1 MKRVIY
7 IIIVLFLFSSCDK
20 EKNYLRDGNKKFDK
34 KEFNKA
40 EDLYRKALT
49 IDSTYK
55 NAQYNLANSIYKQSK
70 ETGYEKALMYY
81 DKSLMQDSIMDTNF
95 LANTLYN
102 RANTNFQIAL
112 LDSINKTEKY
122 NESLQKAIND
132 YKKTLKINSQDSA
145 AKYNLSLAMH
155 LLNKNKSQSQ
165 QNKQQNKQNKQ
176 NQSQNKEDKNQQ
188 KGDEEKMQKPM
199 NQDNERMLEA
209 LKNNEKNTLQRL
221 KKEKDKNNKQI
232 KNEKDW

>member
-20 EKNYLRDGNKKFDK
+20 EKSYLRDGNKKFDK

-49 IDSTYK
+49 IDSTYN

-122 NESLQKAIND
+122 KTYRDIAI
-132 YKKTLKINSQDSA
+132 
-145 AKYNLSLAMH
+145 
-155 LLNKNKSQSQ
+155 
-165 QNKQQNKQNKQ
+165 
-176 NQSQNKEDKNQQ
+176 
-188 KGDEEKMQKPM
+188 
-199 NQDNERMLEA
+199 
-209 LKNNEKNTLQRL
+209 
-221 KKEKDKNNKQI
+221 
-232 KNEKDW
+232 